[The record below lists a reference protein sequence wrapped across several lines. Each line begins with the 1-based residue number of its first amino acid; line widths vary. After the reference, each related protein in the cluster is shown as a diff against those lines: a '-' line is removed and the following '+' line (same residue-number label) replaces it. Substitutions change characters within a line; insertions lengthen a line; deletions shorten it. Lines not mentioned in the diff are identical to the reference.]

1 MLPPLVST
9 AYKQNISYVRLVRFA
24 SANLL
29 QQLGESFQARSG
41 HVAELAFV
49 KLANRLI
56 ETFQERETRGC
67 DAGFDDTAVGGLAS
81 AGDET
86 AFFHAVE
93 EASHVG
99 VVRNHTFT
107 DAAAG
112 EAKGLSA
119 AKNAE
124 NVVLSAR
131 EAMRL
136 EKLDGLEAEGV
147 GGFLEGNKEA
157 IFEGEIGW
165 GRVAATHE
173 DTIVVTTTNV
183 KRKSLRAARR
193 RQGLRSGRS

>member
-1 MLPPLVST
+1 VP
-9 AYKQNISYVRLVRFA
+9 
-24 SANLL
+24 
-29 QQLGESFQARSG
+29 
-41 HVAELAFV
+41 ELAFV

-56 ETFQERETRGC
+56 ETFQERETRGG
-67 DAGFDDTAVGGLAS
+67 DASLDDAAVSGLAS
-81 AGDET
+81 AGDEA

-99 VVRNHTFT
+99 VVRNHAFP

-124 NVVLSAR
+124 NIVLSAG

-136 EKLDGLEAEGV
+136 EKLDGLETEGV

-157 IFEGEIGW
+157 IFEGKIGRR
-165 GRVAATHE
+165 RVAATHE
-173 DTIVVTTTNV
+173 GTIVVETTNV